1 MCDRQEI
8 QYNFQQALTQADK
21 LDDVAD
27 CLRRI
32 SENSMEESMKT
43 LTSAWNGES
52 AIVFLEKEDLL
63 KNNIKSCVEAVNI
76 CFTKS
81 SSLVAIPVI
90 PFPPLFWLLYVST
103 GILFIYPK

>member
-32 SENSMEESMKT
+32 SENSMEESRKCN
-43 LTSAWNGES
+43 SIFGKGGFA
-52 AIVFLEKEDLL
+52 EK
-63 KNNIKSCVEAVNI
+63 
-76 CFTKS
+76 
-81 SSLVAIPVI
+81 
-90 PFPPLFWLLYVST
+90 
-103 GILFIYPK
+103 

>member
-43 LTSAWNGES
+43 LASAWKGES
-52 AIVFLEKEDLL
+52 AIVFLGKEEIL
-63 KNNIKSCVEAVNI
+63 KGNIKDIAVNI
-76 CFTKS
+76 RYIADN
-81 SSLVAIPVI
+81 LRHQARN
-90 PFPPLFWLLYVST
+90 
-103 GILFIYPK
+103 IYNAEMEKLGEENRKGK

>member
-32 SENSMEESMKT
+32 SENSMEEIGR
-43 LTSAWNGES
+43 A
-52 AIVFLEKEDLL
+52 
-63 KNNIKSCVEAVNI
+63 SCRERV
-76 CFTKS
+76 
-81 SSLVAIPVI
+81 
-90 PFPPLFWLLYVST
+90 
-103 GILFIYPK
+103 

>member
-8 QYNFQQALTQADK
+8 QYNFQQALTLADK

-63 KNNIKSCVEAVNI
+63 KNNIKDTAVNI
-76 CFTKS
+76 RYIADTLRHLARNVYNAEMEALGNRKGREKTS
-81 SSLVAIPVI
+81 GDL
-90 PFPPLFWLLYVST
+90 
-103 GILFIYPK
+103 

>member
-27 CLRRI
+27 CLSRI

-43 LTSAWNGES
+43 LASAWNGES
-52 AIVFLEKEDLL
+52 AIAFLGKEDIL
-63 KNNIKSCVEAVNI
+63 KSNIKDIAVNI
-76 CFTKS
+76 RYIADDLRHQARNVYNAEMEK
-81 SSLVAIPVI
+81 L
-90 PFPPLFWLLYVST
+90 
-103 GILFIYPK
+103 GEGNRRGK